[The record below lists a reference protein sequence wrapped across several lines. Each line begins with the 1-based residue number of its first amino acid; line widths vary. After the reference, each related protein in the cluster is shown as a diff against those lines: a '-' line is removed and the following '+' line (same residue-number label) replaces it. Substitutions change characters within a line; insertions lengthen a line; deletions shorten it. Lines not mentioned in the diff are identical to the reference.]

1 MAKENLLKSKTT
13 CLCVKFG
20 HGKNGF
26 AI

>member
-1 MAKENLLKSKTT
+1 MVNLI
-13 CLCVKFG
+13 VA